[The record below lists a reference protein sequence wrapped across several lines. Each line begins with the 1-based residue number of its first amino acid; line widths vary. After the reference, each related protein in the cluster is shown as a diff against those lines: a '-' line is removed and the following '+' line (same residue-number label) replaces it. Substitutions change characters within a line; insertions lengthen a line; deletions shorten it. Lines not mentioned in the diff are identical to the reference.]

1 MSRRTLLTLAAAV
14 LSGAASL
21 SGAFAAE
28 RSPVHVAAEP
38 AKAVRLGTFQ
48 KLDLITAYYRSDA
61 FARRLAVL
69 QVQREAAVLLANK
82 AEVERIEKQGAA
94 MQELAHKQLAGQAS
108 ATEVIDYLKPYFP
121 EVAKAAGVHVIV
133 DEVLFRDSA
142 VQLVEVTDLL
152 MQKLPP
158 ARHSPE
164 TR

>member
-69 QVQREAAVLLANK
+69 QVQREAAVLLENK

-94 MQELAHKQLAGQAS
+94 LQELAHKQLAGQAP
-108 ATEVIDYLKPYFP
+108 ATEVMDYLKPYFA
-121 EVAKAAGVHVIV
+121 EVAKAAEVHVIV
-133 DEVLFRDSA
+133 DGVLFKDSA
-142 VQLVEVTDLL
+142 VQQVDVTDLL
-152 MQKLPP
+152 VQKLPP
-158 ARHSPE
+158 ARHAPE